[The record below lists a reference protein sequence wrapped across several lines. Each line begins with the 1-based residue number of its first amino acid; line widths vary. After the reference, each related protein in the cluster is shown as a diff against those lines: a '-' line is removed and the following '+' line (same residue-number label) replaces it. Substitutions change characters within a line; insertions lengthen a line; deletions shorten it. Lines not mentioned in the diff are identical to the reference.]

1 MFNNWLRIIVKR
13 NMSTNENRPSSLI
26 FNKYIFLIIVFDKQ
40 VIKIKSCE
48 IC

>member
-1 MFNNWLRIIVKR
+1 MFNNWLKIIVKH
-13 NMSTNENRPSSLI
+13 NMSNDENIPSSLI
-26 FNKYIFLIIVFDKQ
+26 FTKYIFIIIVFDKQ